1 MSCTKSFAVA
11 ARINVQEKIR
21 RDSGIFFFEYAQE
34 MSKREIKAKDG
45 QRSSQGLR
53 LNNQLMEV
61 GRSAGL
67 APEADPTED

>member
-1 MSCTKSFAVA
+1 
-11 ARINVQEKIR
+11 
-21 RDSGIFFFEYAQE
+21 

-53 LNNQLMEV
+53 LNNHLMEV